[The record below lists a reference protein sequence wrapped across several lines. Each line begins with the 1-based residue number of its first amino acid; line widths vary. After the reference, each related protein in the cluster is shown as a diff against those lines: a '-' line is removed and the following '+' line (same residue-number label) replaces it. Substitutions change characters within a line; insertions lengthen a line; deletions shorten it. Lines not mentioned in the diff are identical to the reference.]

1 MAYKKFDIDI
11 GLMKL
16 VLGKADKVHCVD
28 NMNYTDYSDFLN
40 PEFIDRKK
48 AEKLIRFNYFL
59 DNGSVEFV
67 YAPEFHAD
75 IYPTTG
81 VWAQSSLATLNS
93 VFTQVGTD
101 YDSQLLL
108 AEEKTEKGQ
117 VAVRY
122 TNSFGGFDFGIS
134 DYQGYMKKPS
144 INKMALTNPTSPTF
158 LNNLNMHFDKVN
170 IIGAELA
177 TVKLGIN
184 WRSELAYFMTGDS
197 KGSDATVANNKFN
210 YIIGGDKDLP
220 INNINLNMQ
229 VVGEFKMNSDKIKEN
244 TLPGFNYDTDYD
256 SQGKYSTTLI
266 ITQISDKYLNEK
278 LKPNVKFYYNVEKHD
293 YIIRPEIILALNDE
307 RILSLSYS
315 NYGGKSDTLFGQ
327 FDNNDFI
334 EAKLDVKF

>member
-16 VLGKADKVHCVD
+16 VWGKADKVHCVD

-75 IYPTTG
+75 IYPATG

-93 VFTQVGTD
+93 VFTQVG
-101 YDSQLLL
+101 
-108 AEEKTEKGQ
+108 
-117 VAVRY
+117 
-122 TNSFGGFDFGIS
+122 
-134 DYQGYMKKPS
+134 
-144 INKMALTNPTSPTF
+144 
-158 LNNLNMHFDKVN
+158 
-170 IIGAELA
+170 
-177 TVKLGIN
+177 
-184 WRSELAYFMTGDS
+184 
-197 KGSDATVANNKFN
+197 
-210 YIIGGDKDLP
+210 
-220 INNINLNMQ
+220 
-229 VVGEFKMNSDKIKEN
+229 
-244 TLPGFNYDTDYD
+244 TDYD